1 MKKRTAFIGAI
12 SSLIP
17 LGKSLL
23 IKTSFVLSTVGIGIS
38 QNQKIY
44 AFPIDYPSFNSCAE
58 YKYKNKQSILEPLEN
73 GIKMVTTA
81 EVKVLSDYRQDVI
94 EAISKADAK
103 AKSTLNLMNL
113 QAESDTTMDF
123 GNASNKEELNQL
135 KRKLSGTMS
144 DTKNSMRKLNS
155 IIKLSECYEP
165 YQFVRVTFGIKPET
179 IKHFESNPEG
189 FKN

>member
-58 YKYKNKQSILEPLEN
+58 YKYKNKQSLLEPLEN
-73 GIKMVTTA
+73 GIKMITTA
-81 EVKVLSDYRQDVI
+81 EVKVLSDFRQDVI

-103 AKSTLNLMNL
+103 AKSRLNIMNL
-113 QAESDTTMDF
+113 QAENDTTLDF
-123 GNASNKEELNQL
+123 GNASNLEEFNQL
-135 KRKLSGTMS
+135 KRKYSGTMS

-165 YQFVRVTFGIKPET
+165 YQFVRVTFGLKPET

>member
-58 YKYKNKQSILEPLEN
+58 YKYKGGHTLLEPLEN
-73 GIKMVTTA
+73 GIKMLTTA

-103 AKSTLNLMNL
+103 AKSLLNLMNL
-113 QAESDTTMDF
+113 RAKSDTTMDF
-123 GNASNKEELNQL
+123 GNASNKEELKQL
-135 KRKLSGTMS
+135 KRK
-144 DTKNSMRKLNS
+144 N
-155 IIKLSECYEP
+155 
-165 YQFVRVTFGIKPET
+165 
-179 IKHFESNPEG
+179 
-189 FKN
+189 

>member
-58 YKYKNKQSILEPLEN
+58 YKYKNKQSLLEPLEN
-73 GIKMVTTA
+73 GIKMITTA

-103 AKSTLNLMNL
+103 AKSLLNLMNL
-113 QAESDTTMDF
+113 RAKSDTTMDF
-123 GNASNKEELNQL
+123 GNASNKEELKQL
-135 KRKLSGTMS
+135 KRK
-144 DTKNSMRKLNS
+144 N
-155 IIKLSECYEP
+155 
-165 YQFVRVTFGIKPET
+165 
-179 IKHFESNPEG
+179 
-189 FKN
+189 